1 MTKGVART
9 RRGARG
15 SARVCVRGVCV
26 GADVEKVLGTVRRK
40 DTRKW

>member
-1 MTKGVART
+1 MTKGVARA

-26 GADVEKVLGTVRRK
+26 GADVEKVLGTVREGK
-40 DTRKW
+40 IQKW